1 MNIEKE
7 TQSIK
12 LHSGKT
18 VNSVKH
24 GGASKACLTR
34 SELATLHLMPTQ
46 DPVAFEYIDNGTLKF
61 YFSPDNV
68 TVTPA
73 ELWYPENENEEGSL
87 TLPDGSAVPLVDRD
101 SAETMGYHTKD
112 YLESLHLAVVEAPVA
127 YMHKAGDDGEVSYE
141 YLYDIRTC
149 VRRAML
155 CVRCGKE
162 DRFRNKLCRRC
173 YEKDMLKRR
182 KQGDIYRQSV
192 TGVDRGKAIF
202 FDLELTGVYPYD
214 EIISVSIP
222 DGWGNEIMDTIVRPE
237 KRRQWNATVK
247 IHGITPKMTKY
258 APFLSEITPKIK
270 KIFLESEIIVAYG
283 IATDYAHIKE
293 IFTEEEREKLIPKL
307 RDCAKEY
314 VRYISEYEPDINK
327 SSLVSA
333 TEYFGIEWS
342 GTAHTSMADT
352 HSCRILWE
360 KIFPNCYINDPSED
374 RKSTEIINAVNA
386 MPKTQSV
393 TFDEAFEM
401 AKKDTDDDKSKEC
414 RKKNNCTRKKPS
426 QAKSKP
432 KKDER
437 KKQNEAHVAPEA
449 TEAPAVQKSAEKKN
463 GIVEF
468 FKKFVKN

>member
-12 LHSGKT
+12 IYSGKT

-34 SELATLHLMPTQ
+34 AELATLHLMPTQ

-73 ELWYPENENEEGSL
+73 ELWYPENENEELSI
-87 TLPDGSAVPLVDRD
+87 TLSDGSAIPLVDSD
-101 SAETMGYHTKD
+101 SAESMGYYTREH
-112 YLESLHLAVVEAPVA
+112 LESLHLAVVEAPVA
-127 YMHKAGDDGEVSYE
+127 YMHKPDSDENEKYE
-141 YLYDIRTC
+141 YLYDMRTC
-149 VRRAML
+149 MRQAL
-155 CVRCGKE
+155 QCVRCGKE
-162 DRFRNKLCRRC
+162 DRFRNKLCRKC

-182 KQGDIYRQSV
+182 KQGDAYRQSV

-214 EIISVSIP
+214 EIISVSIT

-237 KRRQWNATVK
+237 KRRQWNQTVK
-247 IHGITPKMTKY
+247 IHGITPKMTQY
-258 APFLSEITPKIK
+258 APYLSEITPKIK
-270 KIFLESEIIVAYG
+270 RIFLDSEIIVAYG

-293 IFTEEEREKLIPKL
+293 IFTESEREQLIPKL

-352 HSCRILWE
+352 HACRILWE
-360 KIFPNCYINDPSED
+360 KLFPCCYINEASEGSE
-374 RKSTEIINAVNA
+374 STEIIGAINA
-386 MPKTQSV
+386 MPKTLSV
-393 TFDEAFEM
+393 TFDEALELS
-401 AKKDTDDDKSKEC
+401 KKDKTDEKSKSC
-414 RKKNNCTRKKPS
+414 QKKKDNCTRKKSSHGKGQGQP
-426 QAKSKP
+426 Q
-432 KKDER
+432 KKGIET
-437 KKQNEAHVAPEA
+437 QSNIAPVAPA
-449 TEAPAVQKSAEKKN
+449 TEQKPSEKKKS
-463 GIVEF
+463 IVDF

>member
-18 VNSVKH
+18 VNSVRH

-34 SELATLHLMPTQ
+34 AELATLHLMPTQ
-46 DPVAFEYIDNGTLKF
+46 DPVAFEYIDNGTVKF

-73 ELWYPENENEEGSL
+73 ELWYPEGDTDEGSI
-87 TLPDGSAVPLVDRD
+87 TLPDGSAIPLVDSD
-101 SAETMGYHTKD
+101 SAESMGYHTREH
-112 YLESLHLAVVEAPVA
+112 LEALHLAVVEAPVA
-127 YMHKAGDDGEVSYE
+127 CMHKAGNDENEKYE

-149 VRRAML
+149 VRQALL
-155 CVRCGKE
+155 CVRCGKGE
-162 DRFRNKLCRRC
+162 RFRNKLCRSC
-173 YEKDMLKRR
+173 YERDMLKRR
-182 KQGDIYRQSV
+182 KQGDTYRRSV

-214 EIISVSIP
+214 EIISVSIT

-247 IHGITPKMTKY
+247 IHGITPKMTKF
-258 APFLSEITPKIK
+258 APYLTEITPKIK

-293 IFTEEEREKLIPKL
+293 IFTEAEREKLIPKL

-360 KIFPNCYINDPSED
+360 KLFPSCYVNDPDED
-374 RKSTEIINAVNA
+374 RSSTEIIRAIAA

-393 TFDEAFEM
+393 SFDEALEL
-401 AKKDTDDDKSKEC
+401 ARNDTEDSTKDC
-414 RKKNNCTRKKPS
+414 RKKNNCTRKKPH
-426 QAKSKP
+426 QAKPKSRKNEKP
-432 KKDER
+432 QLEPQK
-437 KKQNEAHVAPEA
+437 
-449 TEAPAVQKSAEKKN
+449 AVDTAEPQPTQKPAEKKN

-468 FKKFVKN
+468 FKKLVNY

>member
-12 LHSGKT
+12 IYSGKT

-34 SELATLHLMPTQ
+34 AELATLHLMPTQ

-73 ELWYPENENEEGSL
+73 ELWYPENENEELSI
-87 TLPDGSAVPLVDRD
+87 TLSDGSAIPLVDSD
-101 SAETMGYHTKD
+101 SAESMGYYTREH
-112 YLESLHLAVVEAPVA
+112 LESLHLAVVEAPVA
-127 YMHKAGDDGEVSYE
+127 YMHKPDSDENEKYE
-141 YLYDIRTC
+141 YLYDMRTC
-149 VRRAML
+149 MRQAL
-155 CVRCGKE
+155 QCVRCGKE
-162 DRFRNKLCRRC
+162 DRFRNKLCRKC

-182 KQGDIYRQSV
+182 KQGDAYRQSV

-214 EIISVSIP
+214 EIISVSIT

-237 KRRQWNATVK
+237 KRRQWNQTVK
-247 IHGITPKMTKY
+247 IHGITPKMTQY
-258 APFLSEITPKIK
+258 APYLSEITPKIK
-270 KIFLESEIIVAYG
+270 KIFLDSEIIVAYG

-293 IFTEEEREKLIPKL
+293 IFTESEREQLIPKL

-352 HSCRILWE
+352 HACRILWE
-360 KIFPNCYINDPSED
+360 KLFPCCYINEASEGSE
-374 RKSTEIINAVNA
+374 STEIIGAINA
-386 MPKTQSV
+386 MPKTLSV
-393 TFDEAFEM
+393 TFDEALELS
-401 AKKDTDDDKSKEC
+401 KKDKTDEKSKSC
-414 RKKNNCTRKKPS
+414 QKKKDNCIRKKSSHGKGQS
-426 QAKSKP
+426 QPP
-432 KKDER
+432 KKGIET
-437 KKQNEAHVAPEA
+437 QSNIAPVAPA
-449 TEAPAVQKSAEKKN
+449 TEQKASEKKKS
-463 GIVEF
+463 IVDF